1 MNIIVTGAAGFLGS
15 NLVLKL
21 LKKNE
26 VSKILC
32 VDNYYTG
39 RESNLSNV
47 KEDPRVVIK
56 SVELSEQS
64 NLMDHYVEKELDGKL
79 DRIYNF
85 ASPASPPQYQK
96 DPIKTIMSNFI
107 GTKLMLDLAKKF
119 SARLLQASTSE
130 VYGDPLKHPQH
141 ESYFGNVNPVGPRA
155 CYDEAKRVCETLVTE
170 YNKFYNVDTRIVR
183 IFNTYGPNMSPY
195 DGRVVSNFI
204 VAALKGNNLTVYG
217 DGKQTRSFCY
227 VDDLIEGIL
236 KLMEHSN
243 DSNLIHTPFNIGNP
257 TEYTMLELAQ
267 KVLLCS
273 GSNVIIEYKDMPIDD
288 PKQRKP
294 DITKAKT
301 ILNWEPIVSLET
313 GLKMTTS
320 YFSSALN
327 ASI

>member
-15 NLVLKL
+15 NLVSKL
-21 LKKNE
+21 LKNQDI
-26 VSKILC
+26 SRILC
-32 VDNYYTG
+32 IDNYYTG
-39 RESNLSNV
+39 REKNLAEFKKSKRIIIKNVDLALQSNV
-47 KEDPRVVIK
+47 MNDL
-56 SVELSEQS
+56 VES
-64 NLMDHYVEKELDGKL
+64 ELDGNL

-96 DPIKTIMSNFI
+96 DPINTIMSNFI
-107 GTKLMLDLAKKF
+107 GTKQMLDLAKKF

-170 YNKFYNVDTRIVR
+170 YKNFHNVDTRMVR

-204 VAALKGNNLTVYG
+204 VAALKGESLSVYG
-217 DGKQTRSFCY
+217 DGNQTRSFCY
-227 VDDLIEGIL
+227 VDDLINGIV
-236 KLMEHSN
+236 KLMEYKGSS
-243 DSNLIHTPFNIGNP
+243 DLTHTPFNIGNP
-257 TEYTMLELAQ
+257 KEFTMLELAE
-267 KVLLCS
+267 KVLLYS
-273 GSNVIIEYKDMPIDD
+273 KSKAEISYKPLPVDD

-294 DITKAKT
+294 DITKAKEV
-301 ILNWEPIVSLET
+301 LDWEPVVSLDS
-313 GLKMTTS
+313 GLEMTIK

-327 ASI
+327 DE